1 MTAFFQYEPVNLPG
15 WGQYSLP
22 TGFAALPQIIQEK
35 VLGYLGKR
43 RGRKGFRVHM
53 KASSS
58 ADKCER
64 WGIMTLILVKRV
76 RIREEIQRRK
86 GVFFRWSIF
95 GSYAVQCARAA
106 GVVSRRRHIVHHLH
120 NHIRD
125 VGLAGFGVGPLLD
138 EKEKDSPKCGGGAR
152 FFGFGS
158 SVTMS

>member
-1 MTAFFQYEPVNLPG
+1 MTSFCQYEPVNLPG

-64 WGIMTLILVKRV
+64 
-76 RIREEIQRRK
+76 
-86 GVFFRWSIF
+86 
-95 GSYAVQCARAA
+95 
-106 GVVSRRRHIVHHLH
+106 
-120 NHIRD
+120 
-125 VGLAGFGVGPLLD
+125 
-138 EKEKDSPKCGGGAR
+138 
-152 FFGFGS
+152 
-158 SVTMS
+158 